1 MSRDQSVLGADHG
14 GADEC
19 EQAAGRAVQHGD
31 EDQDESRTRHQRQRR
46 ECQVGVAPAE
56 PLPQRRGERG
66 THHGDGGRAK
76 HATWGHHQARA
87 PPLQQPSRSDAGH
100 GTGEAARGERPCDRR
115 WRPAGVRGDS
125 RCEHSEGVVEDAIAD
140 RDTRTERHESPSSSP
155 GREQAT
161 APGRSSRSPLSALS
175 KTLAPCP
182 SILASGAR
190 LPSIHSAPV
199 ASSSPTEVLSISSDQ
214 AAASPPGARVVGFRA
229 PARRIGP
236 MTTDSVHRSCDR
248 AQRLRTAFPE
258 APRA

>member
-161 APGRSSRSPLSALS
+161 APGRSSRSPCRHCRRPWRRVPASWPAGPDCRRSIPLRSRRAAPRRCCRSAR
-175 KTLAPCP
+175 TRPPHRPQA
-182 SILASGAR
+182 LASLASELRPVGSAR
-190 LPSIHSAPV
+190 
-199 ASSSPTEVLSISSDQ
+199 
-214 AAASPPGARVVGFRA
+214 
-229 PARRIGP
+229 
-236 MTTDSVHRSCDR
+236 
-248 AQRLRTAFPE
+248 
-258 APRA
+258 